1 MSRLISAAATVSNN
15 CAERMAPGCV
25 RLVVAVILTVALTVV
40 LTVALIVVVGVT
52 TVVALGAAIQ
62 ADILAGNQKD
72 ILLLDIT
79 PLSLGIETI
88 GGLMDTIIPRNTKV
102 PSRAGRRYTTSVD
115 GQTNLKIAVFQGERD
130 LIEHNRKLGEFVMR
144 GIPPMPAGLPKI
156 EIHFMLNA
164 DGILKVKAQEL
175 RSGVEQEIEVR
186 PQYGIT
192 EEEMGKMLLD
202 SIQNAQTDMAIRA
215 LLEAR
220 NEARVILL
228 SADKFLQQNA
238 NILNETEISTVKS
251 LVAALK
257 TTVDGEDKDQ
267 INAAMEALNQ
277 YSAPLAHRAMDLT
290 IAEAIKGK
298 SI

>member
-1 MSRLISAAATVSNN
+1 MVGGSTRVPLVKSA
-15 CAERMAPGCV
+15 
-25 RLVVAVILTVALTVV
+25 VAGFFGKEVFDKLDPDE
-40 LTVALIVVVGVT
+40 
-52 TVVALGAAIQ
+52 VVALGAAIQ

-79 PLSLGIETI
+79 PLSLGIETM

-102 PSRAGRRYTTSVD
+102 PSKAGRRYTTSVD

-130 LIEHNRKLGEFVMR
+130 LVEHNRKLGEFIMR

-156 EIHFMLNA
+156 EIHFILNA

-186 PQYGIT
+186 SQYGIS

-202 SIQNAQTDMAIRA
+202 SIQHAQSDMAIRA

-220 NEARVILL
+220 NEAQVILL
-228 SADKFLQQNA
+228 SADKFLRQNES
-238 NILNETEISTVKS
+238 ILNETEVLAIQTLAAELKIA
-251 LVAALK
+251 VA
-257 TTVDGEDKDQ
+257 GEDKDK
-267 INAAMEALNQ
+267 INAAMETLNQ
-277 YSAPLAHRAMDLT
+277 YSAPLAHRAMDIT

-298 SI
+298 SV